1 MIGAGL
7 NSFEQLRFNNLLR
20 SAHFLGVVVR
30 LLDLDHN
37 YREDLTAQFM
47 EGNVNVDA
55 DADVTRALDVTFLD
69 PQKSIN
75 IDPDSPSPTSI
86 YVAQMLQVVM
96 VYQPP
101 LRDYQVAIPVFTGP
115 IDAVDRDD
123 VFLQVKCLGKES
135 LSISNLWSG
144 RTYQKGQRKIDVI
157 RNIFQTLIGEN
168 KLDLDN
174 SAQGSLPND
183 LKLNR
188 DDAPFLKAK
197 DLAGSM
203 GYQLFYDGRGIA
215 RMRKRNNQVVLTLDK
230 TWLTDQPQ
238 VSYDLSETINAVE
251 VKGKKPKKNKDAPKF
266 RAIADYNHPLS
277 PWRLGRAGVPR
288 YLWTEVEDDSLRSDA
303 ECAEVANRILKRG
316 LLGGVEVQAEGIPHP
331 QLEEEDCLTYVTD
344 SFRSTALLKK
354 FTIPLEAGED
364 TTFGYH
370 ERTKVK
376 GGHKGVKRKNKKHKG
391 GKGKKGNKGNKGHK
405 GAGKPGKG
413 QWQAGPKGGKG
424 GAGKPGKGG
433 KKGGASFSAPGAGK
447 PGKKKKN

>member
-7 NSFEQLRFNNLLR
+7 TGAEQAQFNNLLR
-20 SAHFLGVVVR
+20 SSHYLGVVVR

-37 YREDLTAQFM
+37 YREDLTQQFM
-47 EGNVNVDA
+47 EGNVSIDA
-55 DADVTRALDVTFLD
+55 DADVTRGLDVTFLD
-69 PQKSIN
+69 PQRSIN

-86 YVAQMLQVVM
+86 FVAQMLQAIM

-101 LRDYQVAIPVFTGP
+101 LRNYQVAVPVFTGP

-157 RNIFQTLIGEN
+157 RNIFNTLIGET

-174 SAQGSLPND
+174 SAQGNLPND
-183 LKLNR
+183 MKLNR

-203 GYQLFYDGRGIA
+203 GYQLYYDGRGIA
-215 RMRKRNNQVVLTLDK
+215 RMRKRSNQVVLTLDK

-238 VSYDLSETINAVE
+238 VSYDLSTTINAVE
-251 VKGKKPKKNKDAPKF
+251 VRGKKPKKNKDAPKA

-344 SFRSTALLKK
+344 SFRATALLKK

-364 TTFGYH
+364 SSYGYH

-376 GGHKGVKRKNKKHKG
+376 GGHKGVKRKSKKHRG
-391 GKGKKGNKGNKGHK
+391 GKGKDHNQKHPHK
-405 GAGKPGKG
+405 GAGKAGKKG
-413 QWQAGPKGGKG
+413 KKDVYQNAGRG
-424 GAGKPGKGG
+424 GAGKPNGG
-433 KKGGASFSAPGAGK
+433 KKGGATNSAPGAGK
-447 PGKKKKN
+447 PGKKKKK